1 MSRDEL
7 ERFVRDA
14 ENNADLRTQLRSCQS
29 QPQLVLMA
37 RQRGYHITRL
47 DLERAWQQHQAT
59 SAQRASGN

>member
-1 MSRDEL
+1 MSWVEL

-14 ENNADLRTQLRSCQS
+14 ESNPDLRAQLSSCQS

-37 RQRGYHITRL
+37 RQLGYHITRV